1 MRVVESVVVAA
12 SPDEVW
18 AVISDLD
25 SHRSW
30 RPALKEFRQVSDG
43 PVGVG
48 TRIRE
53 VLEWRGREI
62 VIDDVVTAFDPPR
75 RLGIHGG
82 WKAAEFDMDLVLE
95 PVADGTT
102 VTMDWPLRPKSLL
115 LKLATPFLGS
125 PMRKA
130 TREELELLK
139 EHVERGGGASDA
151 ARMS

>member
-1 MRVVESVVVAA
+1 MRVVESVVVEA
-12 SPDEVW
+12 PPEEVW

-25 SHRSW
+25 THTSW
-30 RPALKEFRQVSDG
+30 RPSVKEFRQVSEG

-62 VIDDVVTAFDPPR
+62 VIDDVVTAFEPAR

-82 WKAAEFDMDLVLE
+82 WKAADFDMDLLLE
-95 PVADGTT
+95 PAANGTK
-102 VTMDWPLRPKSLL
+102 VTMDWPLHPKSLL
-115 LKLATPFLGS
+115 LKIAAPFMGG

-130 TREELELLK
+130 TREELALLK
-139 EHVERGGGASDA
+139 EHVERGDGARKSLDED
-151 ARMS
+151 